1 MMVTKKKSTITKEA
15 KKGRVKI
22 GKLKLSK
29 ETVKDLNARGIRKVM
44 GGVIALLSKGTNGS
58 TCKPPC

>member
-1 MMVTKKKSTITKEA
+1 MVTKATK
-15 KKGRVKI
+15 KKGSRVKV
-22 GKLKLSK
+22 GKLKLGK